1 MKTRLALA
9 LAFSSLVLLFSQS
22 GGWIRYYQLYSGDRR
37 GNGAKIQMA
46 TGTPATG
53 ALAIYDANGNVAP
66 KAAGTE
72 GYALT
77 ISSGAPEWVAPASS
91 GTTIPAGAVMTFN
104 LGACPSGWSDYTAA
118 QGRYIVGWQSG
129 GTVGG
134 TVGTVLT
141 AGENRAV
148 GLHSHTAT
156 VDSHAHAINDPGHTH
171 TQYSMAIASVAESK
185 GLEVADY
192 TTSTTSTGVGYIGIT
207 STELTQPGATVANS
221 GSVSGTPAPYI
232 QLRMCQ
238 KN

>member
-1 MKTRLALA
+1 MKTRFALA
-9 LAFSSLVLLFSQS
+9 LVFSSLVLLFSQS

-46 TGTPATG
+46 TGTPAAG
-53 ALAIYDANGNVAP
+53 ALAIYDASGNVAP
-66 KAAGTE
+66 KAAGAE

-104 LGACPSGWSDYTAA
+104 LSACPSGWADYTAA

-134 TVGTVLT
+134 TVGTALT
-141 AGENRAV
+141 AGENRTV
-148 GLHSHTAT
+148 GLHTHVAT
-156 VDSHAHAINDPGHTH
+156 VDSHAHAINDPGHSH
-171 TQYSMAIASVAESK
+171 TLSRGSIA
-185 GLEVADY
+185 G
-192 TTSTTSTGVGYIGIT
+192 TTLVSGSSSAVGTVSSSVGYTGIT
-207 STELTQPGATVANS
+207 STELTQPGATVS
-221 GSVSGTPAPYI
+221 TTGSVVGTSAPYI

>member
-72 GYALT
+72 GYTLT
-77 ISSGAPEWVAPASS
+77 ISSGVPEWVAPASS

-134 TVGTVLT
+134 TVGTALT

-156 VDSHAHAINDPGHTH
+156 VDSHAHAIVDPGHSH
-171 TQYSMAIASVAESK
+171 TVARGSIAGTTMVSGASSSVGTVS
-185 GLEVADY
+185 
-192 TTSTTSTGVGYIGIT
+192 SSVGYTGIT
-207 STELTQPGATVANS
+207 STELAQPGVTVANA